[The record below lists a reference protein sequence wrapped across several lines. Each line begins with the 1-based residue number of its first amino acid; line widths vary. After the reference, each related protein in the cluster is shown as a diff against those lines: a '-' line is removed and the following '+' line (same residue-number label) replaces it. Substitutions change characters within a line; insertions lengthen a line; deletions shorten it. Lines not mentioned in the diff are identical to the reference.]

1 MLNNLHPDELM
12 QECLAEAEQ
21 GESIYTK
28 EQEDA
33 IRAMILHGIVEGKDF
48 NKIYKESI
56 APVYPLPEGNGLF
69 KSYYRL
75 RQLYAEETKKYKKA
89 VNVDREI
96 LWEQLYTRYQELFDN
111 EGAKHDITGQKKVLD
126 SMLRLLSAAAQERAL
141 DKAEQSNDSTI
152 EYHLDFNI

>member
-1 MLNNLHPDELM
+1 MLNNLHPDPLM

-28 EQEDA
+28 EQEEE
-33 IRAMILHGIVEGKDF
+33 IRAMLLHGIVEGKDF
-48 NKIYKESI
+48 NKIYKQSI
-56 APVYPLPEGNGLF
+56 SQTYPLPEGKGLF

-75 RQLYAEETKKYKKA
+75 RELYAEETKKYKKA

-111 EGAKHDITGQKKVLD
+111 EGSKHDIVGQKKVLD

-141 DKAEQSNDSTI
+141 NKAEEDDKNIT
-152 EYHLDFNI
+152 YVLDFSL